1 MQRLSKDFYI
11 GYFISIY
18 KEKVSGGKLMLGN
31 YIDLIRLLE
40 DLGRKWS
47 FYILLSLFFNETLG
61 FNELKKII
69 TPISSRTLAVR
80 LKDLEKFGLVTR
92 KVLLEFPKRVE
103 YRLTENGKQFMS
115 FIIHFFNFN

>member
-1 MQRLSKDFYI
+1 MLS
-11 GYFISIY
+11 
-18 KEKVSGGKLMLGN
+18 N

-61 FNELKKII
+61 FNELKNVVK
-69 TPISSRTLAVR
+69 PISSRTLAVR

-92 KVLLEFPKRVE
+92 NVLLEFPKRVE
-103 YRLTENGKQFMS
+103 YKLSENGKQFMS

>member
-1 MQRLSKDFYI
+1 
-11 GYFISIY
+11 
-18 KEKVSGGKLMLGN
+18 MLNN
-31 YIDLIRLLE
+31 YIALIRLLE

-103 YRLTENGKQFMS
+103 YRLTENGKQFMN